1 MGQAYFLQ
9 SVCTHNFWS
18 LFFSM
23 FRLAW
28 LLPHSVKDMWQG
40 WPGSLVG
47 KGNKKAWKMVP
58 LFACFDESKK
68 SRTGGIFMA

>member
-1 MGQAYFLQ
+1 
-9 SVCTHNFWS
+9 
-18 LFFSM
+18 M

-47 KGNKKAWKMVP
+47 KGNKKAWKLVP